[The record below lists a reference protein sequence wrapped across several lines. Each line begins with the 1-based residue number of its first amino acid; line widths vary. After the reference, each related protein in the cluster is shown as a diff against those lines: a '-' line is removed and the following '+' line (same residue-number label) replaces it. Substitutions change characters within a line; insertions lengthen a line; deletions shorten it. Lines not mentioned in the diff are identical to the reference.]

1 MVCGNVT
8 VPYVS
13 IHQHGG
19 EQEWVCETDMR
30 RITRPT
36 RYRLLALQLLCMSLI
51 ACGGSGEG
59 LYVSG
64 RPISEGGDL
73 PLAPTL
79 ASVQA
84 NVFNPN

>member
-1 MVCGNVT
+1 
-8 VPYVS
+8 
-13 IHQHGG
+13 
-19 EQEWVCETDMR
+19 
-30 RITRPT
+30 
-36 RYRLLALQLLCMSLI
+36 MSLI

-59 LYVSG
+59 LDVSG